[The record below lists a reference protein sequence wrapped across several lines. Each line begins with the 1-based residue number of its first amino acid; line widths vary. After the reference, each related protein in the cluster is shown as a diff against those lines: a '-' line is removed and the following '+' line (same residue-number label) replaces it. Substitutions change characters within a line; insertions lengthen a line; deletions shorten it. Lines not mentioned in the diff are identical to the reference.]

1 MEPVRLSIS
10 KLCKSFS
17 TPVLTNIDLSITRGE
32 VHAIVGEN
40 GAGKTTL
47 VNILAGLLPKDSGE
61 LVLDGDHYEP
71 STPKDGFRAGISC
84 AMQELSIVG
93 TLSIAENIALRNLP
107 HNRFVLRKGEL
118 EQRARDALRLVG
130 LEQLS
135 PSTLANSLS
144 LADRQLLELA
154 KALSTECRLL
164 ILDEPTAALTK
175 PQSDRVHTLITDLAT
190 SGTSVIYISH
200 RLHDVLEVGDTVSIL
215 RDGQVV
221 TTAPASAWSVPDIME
236 QMSGRNYQERV
247 NFPPTAQS
255 DAIALQ
261 ADKITTSELPLPI
274 SFSCRQG
281 EIVGIAGL
289 AGAGKSE
296 LLRALFGLTALITGR
311 VTRDTGNGKTNIDKT
326 SHAVRAGMGYLGEDR
341 QSMGLFPGQS
351 VVANMMVPGIAQVAS
366 SLGVVDR
373 ARERVA
379 GADLVN
385 KLAIRCDRVDQDISQ
400 LSGGNQQKAL
410 IARWLHCD
418 SEVLLL
424 DEPTRG
430 VDVNTKNA
438 IYDLFSELR
447 SRHKSI
453 MIASSEIEE
462 LMQVCTRI
470 LVLSDRKLVR
480 EFEGPGFSEIAIL
493 AAAFQEFA
501 VNPPVVHRETELPGS
516 STSQKRS

>member
-17 TPVLTNIDLSITRGE
+17 TPVLTNIDLSIARGD

-47 VNILAGLLPKDSGE
+47 VNILAGLLPKDSGAC
-61 LVLDGDHYEP
+61 VLDGNDYEP
-71 STPKDGFRAGISC
+71 SNPKDGFSAGISC

-93 TLSIAENIALRNLP
+93 TLSVAENIALRKLP
-107 HNRFVLRKGEL
+107 HNRFVLRQGEL
-118 EQRARDALRLVG
+118 EQRARDALGLLG
-130 LEQLS
+130 LERLA
-135 PSTLANSLS
+135 PSTLTNTLS

-175 PQSDRVHTLITDLAT
+175 QQSDRVHNIITDLAA

-200 RLHDVLEVGDTVSIL
+200 RLHDVLDVGDTVSIL

-221 TTAPASAWSVPDIME
+221 RTAPASALSVPDIMD

-247 NFPPTAQS
+247 NFPLTAQS
-255 DAIALQ
+255 KATALQ
-261 ADKITTSELPLPI
+261 VDKITTSELPFPI

-296 LLRALFGLTALITGR
+296 LLRALFGLTSLTAGR
-311 VTRDTGNGKTNIDKT
+311 VTRDTGNGKTNIDKA
-326 SHAVRAGMGYLGEDR
+326 SHAVKAGMGYLGEDR

-351 VVANMMVPGIAQVAS
+351 VVTNMMVPGIAQVAS
-366 SLGVVDR
+366 PLGIVDR

-385 KLAIRCDRVDQDISQ
+385 KLAIRCDSLNQDIAQ

-447 SRHKSI
+447 SGHKSI
-453 MIASSEIEE
+453 VIASSEIEE

-480 EFEGPGFSEIAIL
+480 EFEGPEFSEIAIL

-501 VNPPVVHRETELPGS
+501 DSSSIQHLDTELPAS
-516 STSQKRS
+516 SSDQTRS

>member
-17 TPVLTNIDLSITRGE
+17 TPVLKHINLSVARGE

-61 LVLDGDHYEP
+61 LALDGNHYEP
-71 STPKDGFRAGISC
+71 SNPKDGFSAGISC

-93 TLSIAENIALRNLP
+93 TLSVAENITLRNLP
-107 HNRFVLRKGEL
+107 HNKFVLLKDEI
-118 EQRARDALRLVG
+118 EQRARDALRLIG
-130 LEQLS
+130 LEQVS
-135 PSTLANSLS
+135 PNTLANKLS
-144 LADRQLLELA
+144 LADRQLVELA
-154 KALSTECRLL
+154 KALSTESRLL
-164 ILDEPTAALTK
+164 ILDEPTSALTK
-175 PQSDRVHTLITDLAT
+175 PQSDHLHNVIIDLAT

-200 RLHDVLEVGDTVSIL
+200 RLNDVLEVGDTVSIL

-221 TTAPASAWSVPDIME
+221 SSGPASTLSVPDIME
-236 QMSGRNYQERV
+236 QMSCRNYQQRA
-247 NFPPTAQS
+247 NATLTAQTN
-255 DAIALQ
+255 ITALE
-261 ADKITTSELPLPI
+261 ADKITTSELPFPI
-274 SFSCRQG
+274 SFSCRKG
-281 EIVGIAGL
+281 EIIGIAGL

-296 LLRALFGLTALITGR
+296 LLGALFGLTPLTAGR
-311 VTRDTGNGKTNIDKT
+311 VTLSTGNRKTSIDKANR
-326 SHAVRAGMGYLGEDR
+326 AVRAGMGYLGEDR

-351 VVANMMVPGIAQVAS
+351 VVANMMVPGISQVAS

-373 ARERVA
+373 ARETVA
-379 GADLVN
+379 GTDLID
-385 KLAIRCDRVDQDISQ
+385 KLAIRCDSLDQDIAQ

-418 SEVLLL
+418 SELLLL

-438 IYDLFSELR
+438 IYDLFSALR

-453 MIASSEIEE
+453 VIASAEIEE

-480 EFEGPGFSEIAIL
+480 EFKGDEFSEMAIL
-493 AAAFQEFA
+493 AAAFQEFTA
-501 VNPPVVHRETELPGS
+501 SSPVTRPETRLPG
-516 STSQKRS
+516 